1 MTDAHDNLIPETRG
15 DLFDIRATVAA
26 GGAAGFGVRIHGEEL
41 HCDAAGTFRFLDHE
55 VAAPTGPEGRLDLRL
70 LVDRTSLELFANGG
84 EVSASFCYLPG
95 PRDCALEFYAEGGT
109 VRFDELIIWELKS
122 AWKERGP

>member
-1 MTDAHDNLIPETRG
+1 MADAHDNLIPDTRG
-15 DLFDIRATVAA
+15 DLFDIRAAVAPGDA
-26 GGAAGFGVRIHGEEL
+26 SGFGVRIHGEEL
-41 HCDAAGTFRFLDHE
+41 HWGAAGTIRFLDCE

-70 LVDRTSLELFANGG
+70 LVDRTSLELFVNGG

-109 VRFDELIIWELKS
+109 VRFDELIVWELNS
-122 AWKERGP
+122 AWKETKP